1 MEIGSTQWEDLIID
15 GAIALGIEVNRQH
28 ARQFAIHGI
37 ELIKWNKKINLTTI
51 TDPQEI
57 ALKHFLDS
65 IAPVR
70 WIPPSSSLLDI
81 GSGGGF
87 PGIPLKVFIPSLS
100 VTLIDGSR
108 KKISFLKHIIRILQ
122 LEGIDAR
129 QIRAEQMVK
138 DANFAPAFDVIVGRA
153 LSSLVS
159 FVRMAVLLL
168 AEEGLIIAF
177 KGEVDQKEI
186 DTLRSNMLDKIHSAT
201 FDQKQYSLALEI
213 YKLPFIHSKRSM
225 LILRKS

>member
-1 MEIGSTQWEDLIID
+1 MEVGSTQWEDLIID
-15 GAIALGIEVNRQH
+15 GAKELGIEVARQH

-57 ALKHFLDS
+57 ARKHFLDS

-87 PGIPLKVFIPSLS
+87 PGIPLKVVIPSLS

-108 KKISFLKHIIRILQ
+108 KKISFLKHIIRTLQ

-129 QIRAEQMVK
+129 QIRAEELVK
-138 DANFAPAFDVIVGRA
+138 DANFAPAFDVIIGRA
-153 LSSLVS
+153 ISSLES
-159 FVRMAVLLL
+159 FVRMASLLL
-168 AEEGLIIAF
+168 AEEGIIIAF
-177 KGEVDQKEI
+177 KGEVDQKEV
-186 DTLRSNMLDKIHSAT
+186 DALRLNMLDKVDSVT
-201 FDQKQYSLALEI
+201 FDQSQYSLALEI
-213 YKLPFIHSKRSM
+213 YKLPSIQSKRSM

>member
-1 MEIGSTQWEDLIID
+1 MEIGSTQWEDLIIE
-15 GAIALGIEVNRQH
+15 GAIALGIEVDRQH

-51 TDPQEI
+51 TDPQEV

-108 KKISFLKHIIRILQ
+108 RKISFLKHIIRTLQ

-138 DANFAPAFDVIVGRA
+138 DANFAPAFDVIVSRA

-159 FVRMAVLLL
+159 FVRMAALLL
-168 AEEGLIIAF
+168 AEEGIMIAF

-186 DTLRSNMLDKIHSAT
+186 DALRSNMLDKIHCAT
-201 FDQKQYSLALEI
+201 FDHKQYSLALEI
-213 YKLPFIHSKRSM
+213 YKLPFIQSKRSM